1 MRKLDLAGKKF
12 GRLKVLKEAG
22 RKNGNI
28 TWECLCDCGKKT
40 ICIGSELKSGHVRSC
55 GCLQVDI
62 VKQNKNTRQDLTGQR
77 FNRLLVL
84 RLAGKSKSGNLRWEC
99 ICDCGNKTIVD
110 AGNLKKGHVQSC
122 GCLNIERVKQV
133 NTTHGGTNDALFKVW
148 EMIKERCLKPSHK
161 SYKDYGGRGITICEE
176 WEHDYQ
182 KFKDFALSHG
192 WKRGLQVS
200 RIDNEKGYFPENVNF
215 VTRVE
220 NSNNRRN
227 TIFIDF
233 EGKKVSLANLARM
246 VNKNYSS
253 LWSRYRRGLRGRE
266 LIS

>member
-110 AGNLKKGHVQSC
+110 AGNLKKGHVPKYRKSKASQHYPRRH
-122 GCLNIERVKQV
+122 ERRS
-133 NTTHGGTNDALFKVW
+133 F
-148 EMIKERCLKPSHK
+148 
-161 SYKDYGGRGITICEE
+161 
-176 WEHDYQ
+176 
-182 KFKDFALSHG
+182 
-192 WKRGLQVS
+192 
-200 RIDNEKGYFPENVNF
+200 
-215 VTRVE
+215 
-220 NSNNRRN
+220 
-227 TIFIDF
+227 
-233 EGKKVSLANLARM
+233 
-246 VNKNYSS
+246 
-253 LWSRYRRGLRGRE
+253 
-266 LIS
+266 